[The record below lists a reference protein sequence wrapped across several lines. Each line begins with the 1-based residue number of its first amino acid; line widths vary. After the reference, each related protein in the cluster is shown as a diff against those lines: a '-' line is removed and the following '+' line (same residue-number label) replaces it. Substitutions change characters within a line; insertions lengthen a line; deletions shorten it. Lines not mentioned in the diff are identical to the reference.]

1 MAHHLIKERRMPKD
15 KEFVNRSS
23 GLTVSAP
30 SSPAQAKFICC
41 TLRLYPEQLI
51 EFLAKKSDQ
60 EMVKIDVKIYDGKNL
75 EAPPLYLEVNTYQSA
90 KPTDSDDKP
99 F

>member
-1 MAHHLIKERRMPKD
+1 MPRD
-15 KEFVNRSS
+15 KEFVNRSH
-23 GLTVSAP
+23 GLTVSVP
-30 SSPAQAKFICC
+30 PEKAQDFICC
-41 TLRLYPEQLI
+41 TLRLYPEQLM

-60 EMVKIDVKIYDGKNL
+60 EMVKVDVKIYDGKNA

-90 KPTDSDDKP
+90 KPTDSDDTP

>member
-1 MAHHLIKERRMPKD
+1 M
-15 KEFVNRSS
+15 
-23 GLTVSAP
+23 
-30 SSPAQAKFICC
+30 
-41 TLRLYPEQLI
+41 

-60 EMVKIDVKIYDGKNL
+60 EMVKVDVKIYDGKNA

-90 KPTDSDDKP
+90 KPTDSDDLP

>member
-1 MAHHLIKERRMPKD
+1 MPSN
-15 KEFVNRSS
+15 KEFVNRSH

-30 SSPAQAKFICC
+30 PEKAQHFICC
-41 TLRLYPEQLI
+41 TLRLYPEQLT

-75 EAPPLYLEVNTYQSA
+75 ESPPLYLEVNTYQSA
-90 KPTDSDDKP
+90 KPTDSDDLP